1 MELVALAAVR
11 RLVPPCL
18 AAAAAL
24 AFTAAGCGDARKSP
38 PDPTTIGRPFGLI
51 QTDFPKSGMSIQV
64 PKEWRKAD
72 GTAPLV
78 VTMQAG
84 SATVAVWRYP
94 RTEPLPADH
103 AALVAAKSALV
114 AAVVQRDPTFSLTR
128 AKLLHVGDAKAIE
141 VIGTGSIAGL
151 RRRLRSTHV
160 YAAGAE
166 FVVDAYAP
174 PDQFARVDR
183 EVFAPVTTSLK
194 IAKAP
199 A

>member
-1 MELVALAAVR
+1 MR

-18 AAAAAL
+18 VAAVAS
-24 AFTAAGCGDARKSP
+24 AFVAAGCGDARRSP
-38 PDPTTIGRPFGLI
+38 PDPTTIGKPFGLI
-51 QTDFPKSGMSIQV
+51 QTAFPKAGMSIQV

-103 AALVAAKSALV
+103 ASLVAAKSALV
-114 AAVVQRDPTFSLTR
+114 AAVVQRDPTFSLAK
-128 AKLLHVGDAKAIE
+128 AKLLHVGNAKAIE
-141 VIGTGSIAGL
+141 ITGTGSIAGL
-151 RRRLRSTHV
+151 KRHLRSTHV

-174 PDQFARVDR
+174 LDQFARVDR
-183 EVFAPVTTSLK
+183 EVFAPVTKSLT
-194 IAKAP
+194 IGKAP